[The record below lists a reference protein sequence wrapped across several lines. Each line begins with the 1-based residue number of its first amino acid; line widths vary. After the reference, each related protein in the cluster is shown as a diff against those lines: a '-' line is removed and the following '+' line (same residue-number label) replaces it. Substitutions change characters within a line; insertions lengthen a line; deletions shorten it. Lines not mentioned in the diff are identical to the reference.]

1 VVISLLLQPL
11 SPFILAI
18 IAGLMAGVLG
28 MSSGSMVLFAGTV
41 IAAALVVAL
50 LDVVANLRAQW
61 GALPGEPQAA
71 VPLTRVVW
79 ELLTANVVV
88 IGVVGAF
95 AYGVLAVLR

>member
-1 VVISLLLQPL
+1 LLQPL

-18 IAGLMAGVLG
+18 VAGLMAGVLG
-28 MSSGSMVLFAGTV
+28 MTYGSMALFAAIV
-41 IAAALVVAL
+41 LAAALVVAV

-79 ELLTANVVV
+79 ELSTANVVV
-88 IGVVGAF
+88 IGVVGAA

>member
-1 VVISLLLQPL
+1 MISILLQPL

-18 IAGLMAGVLG
+18 VAGLMAGVLG
-28 MSSGSMVLFAGTV
+28 MTSGSMMLFAGIV
-41 IAAALVVAL
+41 LAAALAVAV

-61 GALPGEPQAA
+61 GALPGEPVAA

-79 ELLTANVVV
+79 ELSTANVVV
-88 IGVVGAF
+88 IGLVGAA

>member
-1 VVISLLLQPL
+1 LLQPL

-18 IAGLMAGVLG
+18 LAGLMAGVLG
-28 MSSGSMVLFAGTV
+28 MTSGSMVLFASTV
-41 IAAALVVAL
+41 LAAALAVAV

-79 ELLTANVVV
+79 ELSTANVVV
-88 IGVVGAF
+88 IGLVGAV
-95 AYGVLAVLR
+95 AYGVLAALR